1 MLTILMA
8 VLGNLLTIFPGGGA
22 YLFTPPPPA
31 EVTVRRGE
39 TVVIY
44 NVRAYK
50 PDRGCQPLPP
60 VVVDAYPRPRLGAVS
75 TSPNVAAD
83 DGPCGVRAYPIQT
96 VTYTAG
102 PTSGVESFR
111 LYFYMNEGRRD
122 QRAVHV
128 LVR

>member
-8 VLGNLLTIFPGGGA
+8 ILGNLLTVFPGGGA

-31 EVTVRRGE
+31 EVFVRRGE

-50 PDRGCQPLPP
+50 SDPACQPLPP
-60 VVVDAYPRPRLGAVS
+60 VVVDAYPRPRLGVVS
-75 TSPNVAAD
+75 TSPDVVAGG
-83 DGPCGVRAYPIQT
+83 GPCGVRTYPIQT

-102 PTSGVESFR
+102 LTSGVESFQ
-111 LYFYMNEGRRD
+111 LYFYMSEGKRD

-128 LVR
+128 QVR